1 MSVIAFL
8 SMDTSALED
17 FFVYDEML
25 IPHFNAHGYEVETV
39 AWRDESVDW
48 NRFSHVIVRSPWDY
62 QQDPDGF
69 IACLE
74 RIEASQATL
83 HNPLSLMKWNIEK
96 TYLQSLESQ
105 GVPVV
110 PTSWADSFS
119 ADWFVKQFEVFNTD
133 ELVIKPALSANADDT
148 FRIHRGDVANYT
160 AQLSELFHNRKLMVQ
175 PFLQS
180 VTGEG
185 EYSLF
190 YFGGQYSHTLLK
202 QPKAGDF
209 RVQEEHGGRLSAF
222 TPDAGMLSV
231 CEAALNAMP
240 DSYLYARVDLIRT
253 DTGWAI
259 MELELIEPSLYFN
272 IDESSA
278 ARFVDVFVS
287 RHGKG

>member
-96 TYLQSLESQ
+96 TYLQALESQ

-110 PTSWADSFS
+110 PTVAVRRRDRS
-119 ADWFVKQFEVFNTD
+119 AQHFLWQRHTHRS
-133 ELVIKPALSANADDT
+133 LRHQYTGCNA
-148 FRIHRGDVANYT
+148 
-160 AQLSELFHNRKLMVQ
+160 
-175 PFLQS
+175 
-180 VTGEG
+180 
-185 EYSLF
+185 
-190 YFGGQYSHTLLK
+190 
-202 QPKAGDF
+202 
-209 RVQEEHGGRLSAF
+209 
-222 TPDAGMLSV
+222 
-231 CEAALNAMP
+231 
-240 DSYLYARVDLIRT
+240 
-253 DTGWAI
+253 
-259 MELELIEPSLYFN
+259 
-272 IDESSA
+272 
-278 ARFVDVFVS
+278 
-287 RHGKG
+287 